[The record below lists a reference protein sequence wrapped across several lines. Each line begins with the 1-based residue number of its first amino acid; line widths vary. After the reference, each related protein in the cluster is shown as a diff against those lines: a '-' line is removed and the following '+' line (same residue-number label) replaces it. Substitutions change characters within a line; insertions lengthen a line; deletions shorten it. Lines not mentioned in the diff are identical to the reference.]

1 MSRREPFE
9 EEIRNYLTSQM
20 LIDEERIPDYRTMR
34 EDGQYKDLEGG
45 NLVMIPGHH
54 IQSCGFI
61 RPLTLWWLDRG
72 KGRIKF

>member
-1 MSRREPFE
+1 MHANNDDNGDLF
-9 EEIRNYLTSQM
+9 QV
-20 LIDEERIPDYRTMR
+20 
-34 EDGQYKDLEGG
+34 DGQYKDLEGG

-54 IQSCGFI
+54 IQSWGFI

>member
-1 MSRREPFE
+1 VHANNDDNGDLF
-9 EEIRNYLTSQM
+9 QV
-20 LIDEERIPDYRTMR
+20 
-34 EDGQYKDLEGG
+34 DGQYKDLEGG

-54 IQSCGFI
+54 IQSWGFI